1 MPKNTAS
8 AHLCCI
14 YSFQVRIG
22 HMDGI
27 MVAYHNTS
35 KIFGF
40 QYISREEM
48 DSRLFGSTKLGDQV
62 FRNALVMFESILDK
76 ATEKYPQQT
85 LRLSFDTKKHN
96 QTKEA
101 TTYIFVEAVPDAAA
115 AATTNTEASKA
126 ASLLESTN
134 TGEYDYDPYDN
145 LTMYSLKTQ
154 SLVNN
159 HAIHGPLEFKNPQ
172 RDTWTVH
179 TKMEEMFQDD
189 FKKKQERFVHMRKL
203 QASVYL
209 PSNRK
214 NPLHAMFKRIS
225 ENELKNETQ

>member
-1 MPKNTAS
+1 
-8 AHLCCI
+8 
-14 YSFQVRIG
+14 
-22 HMDGI
+22 

-48 DSRLFGSTKLGDQV
+48 DSRLFGSTKIGDQV
-62 FRNALVMFESILDK
+62 FRNALVMFESILDR
-76 ATEKYPQQT
+76 ATEKYPRQT
-85 LRLSFDTKKHN
+85 LRLSFDTKQHN

-101 TTYIFVEAVPDAAA
+101 TTYIFVEAVPDTAAA
-115 AATTNTEASKA
+115 TNTEAA
-126 ASLLESTN
+126 QVASLLEPTN
-134 TGEYDYDPYDN
+134 TAENDYDPYDN

-159 HAIHGPLEFKNPQ
+159 RAVQGPLEFKNPQ

-179 TKMEEMFQDD
+179 TKMEEMYHDD
-189 FKKKQERFVHMRKL
+189 MKKKHERFVQMRRL

-209 PSNRK
+209 PSNKK
-214 NPLHAMFKRIS
+214 NPLRAMFKRIS
-225 ENELKNETQ
+225 EKELKNETQ